1 MHYNANYRFI
11 SIISKIYFPQ
21 FLTYNLNL
29 ITIVIDFLNKN
40 NELFRIYSYQNL
52 FFFSFFGHN
61 DGFDIR
67 SLFSLASIVFSR
79 TKAKLIFWHASAA
92 L

>member
-1 MHYNANYRFI
+1 MDI
-11 SIISKIYFPQ
+11 LES
-21 FLTYNLNL
+21 
-29 ITIVIDFLNKN
+29 IVI
-40 NELFRIYSYQNL
+40 RI
-52 FFFSFFGHN
+52 FFFFLFFGHN
-61 DGFDIR
+61 DGSDIR